1 MIPPYVVPVVL
12 AGGAAA
18 ALYFLVT
25 PKSSTAKT
33 TASSGAFP
41 AELQPYY
48 QKLITS
54 PSAVPEAIDV
64 VASKLNAY
72 GYTQEAQGL
81 SIRASQLRAQ
91 KGVAP
96 AASAASAQ
104 STILPTTNPN
114 ASNAIPNV
122 AVQQQP
128 NMNMTN
134 PDAAG
139 PAMSTPRYQVTT
151 SSAAPAGDLVIYNKP
166 NGTKI
171 GGVDKN
177 GVVPVFEVS
186 SDGVWA
192 RVSWS
197 GGRNP
202 AASGWVHFAYLKPVA
217 TESSSFGRMIQREIV
232 GRMKQRE
239 IVGRM
244 KQREIVGRMK
254 QREIVGSRAG
264 SFVSGSAPQEIIGRM
279 IQREIVGSR
288 AGSFVSG
295 SAPQEIIGRMIQ
307 REIVG
312 SRAGFGGTAQQEI
325 VGRMV
330 QREIVGRMQ
339 QREIIGRTK
348 QREIVGRMIQR
359 EIVGSRAGSFV
370 SGSPT
375 LIYGSAAFAPETV
388 STPDPS
394 KFNPLAHLPGKASTG
409 RMIAREIIGLATGAM
424 TAQIAPGGLGIVR
437 APSGFRLRSQPSSH
451 GKTLT
456 VAPRGARLQVMQIV
470 RGPKTEAKSP
480 GQGGWARVSWRGQS
494 GWAPLEWMSAA

>member
-64 VASKLNAY
+64 VASKLKAY

-81 SIRASQLRAQ
+81 SIRAQQLRAQ
-91 KGVAP
+91 KGIAP
-96 AASAASAQ
+96 AASAASAP

-151 SSAAPAGDLVIYNKP
+151 SSAAPAGDLVIYSQP
-166 NGTKI
+166 NGTKV

-177 GVVPVFEVS
+177 GIVPVFEVS

-264 SFVSGSAPQEIIGRM
+264 FGGT
-279 IQREIVGSR
+279 
-288 AGSFVSG
+288 
-295 SAPQEIIGRMIQ
+295 APQEIIGRMIQ

-312 SRAGFGGTAQQEI
+312 SRAGFGGSAQQEI

-330 QREIVGRMQ
+330 QREIVGR
-339 QREIIGRTK
+339 TK

-359 EIVGSRAGSFV
+359 EIIGSRAGFG
-370 SGSPT
+370 GSPT

-394 KFNPLAHLPGKASTG
+394 KFNPLAHLSGKASTG